1 MSFFTCRW
9 LLPQK
14 LQRSC
19 SFPSLA
25 RAIDSPSTSIARV
38 RLGRSPV
45 AVCDDHVDDAV
56 ILGLLR
62 GHEVVA
68 VGVTTDLLE
77 ILAGVVGEDL
87 LEPALQAERLA
98 GADLDVRRLPAH
110 PARRP
115 DLVDEDLRVRQR

>member
-45 AVCDDHVDDAV
+45 AVCNDHVDDAV
-56 ILGLLR
+56 ILCLLR
-62 GHEVVA
+62 GPEVVA
-68 VGVTTDLLE
+68 MAVPPDVLAIVARGVGDDLLE
-77 ILAGVVGEDL
+77 AGLRVQPV
-87 LEPALQAERLA
+87 A
-98 GADLDVRRLPAH
+98 GADLDVRPLPAH
-110 PARRP
+110 ADP
-115 DLVDEDLRVRQR
+115 